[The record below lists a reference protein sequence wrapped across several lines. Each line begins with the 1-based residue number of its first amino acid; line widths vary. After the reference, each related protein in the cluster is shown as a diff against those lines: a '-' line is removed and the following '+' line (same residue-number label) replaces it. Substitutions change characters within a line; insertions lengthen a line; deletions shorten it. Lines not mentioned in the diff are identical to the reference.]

1 MAADPFD
8 ALAAEVVRGSQ
19 ERFVAELTERMADL
33 FRRGCENPDRLA
45 ALARL
50 SRTEALA
57 VWSEWEGRVT
67 GGCAAAFDE
76 ALAAEDESIV
86 ASLSAWSAA
95 SALDTAYAS
104 NRAAEAARGMA
115 EVMRRQ
121 NVALCD
127 ALADAWYRITSDA
140 VTAVESG
147 GGRREAMER
156 GCAALA
162 DAGLE
167 TVDYASGVRTAVDA
181 ALRRHLVTQWN
192 QARNDLLMRRCDEW
206 GVDLV
211 FTSAHFGARPAHA
224 VWQGRVFS
232 RSGSSPDYPPLVE
245 STGYGTVT
253 GLCGA
258 NCRHTMTP
266 YVEGYSQLPDTD
278 FSEQERLTGM
288 TSDEYYEAT
297 QRQRRYEAAI
307 RRTKREIAV
316 GQGLGLDM
324 TGKRVLLGRQ
334 QARVRQWCAER
345 GLRRDYE
352 RERAY
357 GVAAQPRALKA
368 GGLTVEKALE
378 SDRVSRALKTL
389 NVSKD
394 DFREALVAELSARGV
409 SAHGLADLPSDLAN
423 GIVGDVTA
431 AFRNARGYRRL
442 EVPDSIAEALS
453 ATNPRYGTGW
463 RWSNNCQRCV
473 VAYEMRRRGFDVEAL
488 PFLGSEDKAQYT
500 FGSKGW
506 PRFFGKKPTDLV
518 ALIGTSERYQVE
530 SIDRLMSQYGD
541 GSRAVIWVSWKKA
554 DDANRREEDDDSDVT
569 LRHVFIAERVNGRT
583 LFVDP
588 QTGSD
593 DCRSYFA
600 EVDLSESYLLRI
612 DDATLSP
619 HIGRAVRNRKKR

>member
-19 ERFVAELTERMADL
+19 ERFVAELTERMAAL
-33 FRRGCENPDRLA
+33 LAQGCENPDRLA
-45 ALARL
+45 ELARL
-50 SRTEALA
+50 SRSEALA

-86 ASLSAWSAA
+86 AALSAWSAA
-95 SALDTAYAS
+95 SGLDTAFAA

-115 EVMRRQ
+115 EIMRRQ

-147 GGRREAMER
+147 GSRREAMER

-167 TVDYASGVRTAVDA
+167 TVDYRSGVRTAVDA

-211 FTSAHFGARPAHA
+211 FTSAHFGARPTHA

-278 FSEQERLTGM
+278 WSEQERLTGM

-324 TGKRVLLGRQ
+324 VDRRVLLGRQ
-334 QARVRQWCAER
+334 QARVRQWCAEM

-357 GVAAQPRALKA
+357 GAPWSQPRALT
-368 GGLTVEKALE
+368 LTVKENAAREDARRYAVKTRTVE
-378 SDRVSRALKTL
+378 SKGYASMVRRQFGACGAIAVEDARRMLGHRAGTAYEDLYAYNLTTGERLGSVTNSRKRQE
-389 NVSKD
+389 VEPSKKMIRRISD
-394 DFREALVAELSARGV
+394 AV
-409 SAHGLADLPSDLAN
+409 SAGHEVAMMHNHPGSSIPSAADVLSIKRTGAKFGAIACHDGSLYVYEIIGDPAPGYRIWYDETHDSIRDLYDARSRR
-423 GIVGDVTA
+423 GEEA
-431 AFRNARGYRRL
+431 AFAAIEQLLG
-442 EVPDSIAEALS
+442 V
-453 ATNPRYGTGW
+453 RYVHLQT
-463 RWSNNCQRCV
+463 R
-473 VAYEMRRRGFDVEAL
+473 
-488 PFLGSEDKAQYT
+488 
-500 FGSKGW
+500 
-506 PRFFGKKPTDLV
+506 
-518 ALIGTSERYQVE
+518 
-530 SIDRLMSQYGD
+530 
-541 GSRAVIWVSWKKA
+541 SR
-554 DDANRREEDDDSDVT
+554 
-569 LRHVFIAERVNGRT
+569 
-583 LFVDP
+583 
-588 QTGSD
+588 
-593 DCRSYFA
+593 
-600 EVDLSESYLLRI
+600 
-612 DDATLSP
+612 
-619 HIGRAVRNRKKR
+619 

>member
-8 ALAAEVVRGSQ
+8 ALAAELVRGSQ

-33 FRRGCENPDRLA
+33 FRKGCESPDRLA

-50 SRTEALA
+50 SRSEALA

-67 GGCAAAFDE
+67 GGCAAAFAE

-86 ASLSAWSAA
+86 AALSAWSAA
-95 SALDTAYAS
+95 SGLDTAYAA

-115 EVMRRQ
+115 EIMRRQ

-127 ALADAWYRITSDA
+127 AMADSWYRVTADA

-147 GGRREAMER
+147 GSRREAMER

-192 QARNDLLMRRCDEW
+192 QARNDLLMRRMDEW
-206 GVDLV
+206 GCDLV
-211 FTSAHFGARPAHA
+211 FTSAHYGARPTHA

-232 RSGSSPDYPPLVE
+232 RSGSSPDYPDLVQA
-245 STGYGTVT
+245 TGYGTVT

-266 YVEGYSQLPDTD
+266 YVEGYSRLPDTD
-278 FSEQERLTGM
+278 WSEQERLTGM

-357 GVAAQPRALKA
+357 GVGAQPRRLSARSLSARRAKDVMFEGSFGEATSVARAAYLESDDLSATLLERTGLRAEVGQGIGRLPKKTRAAIMSGIERGVSFVGGHARNFKFVTTGILKKGDIA
-368 GGLTVEKALE
+368 QAERRGDDLVIRISASRIRARSMDDVEQILFHEVAHTAEWRFTTAEQWERETGRLIRWRERSSGELQISRSSAIIEKALV
-378 SDRVSRALKTL
+378 DAGFRATYIPVNGEIALG
-389 NVSKD
+389 KD
-394 DFREALVAELSARGV
+394 
-409 SAHGLADLPSDLAN
+409 
-423 GIVGDVTA
+423 
-431 AFRNARGYRRL
+431 
-442 EVPDSIAEALS
+442 
-453 ATNPRYGTGW
+453 
-463 RWSNNCQRCV
+463 
-473 VAYEMRRRGFDVEAL
+473 AYEEASKISIYAVK
-488 PFLGSEDKAQYT
+488 GAEVGAQDSELMAECI
-500 FGSKGW
+500 
-506 PRFFGKKPTDLV
+506 RFV
-518 ALIGTSERYQVE
+518 ALHGR
-530 SIDRLMSQYGD
+530 G
-541 GSRAVIWVSWKKA
+541 
-554 DDANRREEDDDSDVT
+554 ANRVADV
-569 LRHVFIAERVNGRT
+569 VVG
-583 LFVDP
+583 V
-588 QTGSD
+588 
-593 DCRSYFA
+593 
-600 EVDLSESYLLRI
+600 LL
-612 DDATLSP
+612 D
-619 HIGRAVRNRKKR
+619 GY